1 MTPKRTI
8 ALATLLLCCLS
19 SLFSQDIE
27 GLLKEAK
34 SLKDKAKN
42 ILNDSLSIKGGV
54 STELSFNQGQGDQT
68 SANPFNYRLSGEL
81 NISMYGLTLPV
92 SLNFANKRVAYNYN
106 LPPIELP
113 SYSFAGL
120 SPTYKWATL
129 HVGDRAM
136 TFSPYTLSG
145 HGFRGLGTE
154 LKPGKFFIAAMY
166 GRLQRADAQDL
177 NSVLDIDPLY
187 RRMAWST
194 KLGYDTGTDHIYA
207 IVFKG
212 WDDVNSLTSEEAV
225 PGVNPAENAVV
236 SIQGK
241 KKLSEKFSFSVDYAL
256 SAYNDDQRFNEAT
269 DKSSLLGLF
278 TPRVNSEYYN
288 AIKSSLAYQLDW
300 GDISLNHEW
309 VQPGYKTLG
318 ALFFNND
325 FENYTIG
332 NNLSLFD
339 KKLTIGS
346 NFGVERNNL
355 SKTEEETALRL
366 IGSINATVM
375 IGESLNINASFSN
388 LKNTNKQ
395 SALAQPQ
402 VLVDSII
409 LTQVSQ
415 SGNLTTAYVTGADK
429 NSTIAVSLSFNKS
442 NSIENDEVKLD
453 QSMTSY
459 TANLSHSYVFTN
471 TKLTMTSALLATQNI
486 AAEQTTTSYA
496 PTLDFKMPFFDNKM
510 TASTTLSYI
519 RVYLDQVYDSNIINW
534 QSAVNY
540 TFREKHNFGLSIS
553 IVDQEKVG
561 DLSTGESTGLFTS
574 IGRLNYRWSF

>member
-1 MTPKRTI
+1 MRPKTTI

-19 SLFSQDIE
+19 SLYSQDIE
-27 GLLKEAK
+27 GLIKEAK
-34 SLKDKAKN
+34 SIKDKAKN
-42 ILNDSLSIKGGV
+42 LLNDSLSIKGGV
-54 STELSFNQGQGDQT
+54 STELSFNYGEGDQA
-68 SANPFNYRLSGEL
+68 SISPFNYRVSGEL
-81 NISMYGLTLPV
+81 NFSMYGLNLPLSV
-92 SLNFANKRVAYNYN
+92 NFANKRFAYNYN

-113 SYSFAGL
+113 SYSFAGI
-120 SPTYKWATL
+120 SPSYKWATL

-194 KLGYDTGTDHIYA
+194 KVGYDTGEDHIYA

-212 WDDVNSLTSEEAV
+212 WDDINSLTSEEAI
-225 PGVNPAENAVV
+225 PGITPAENAVV

-241 KKLSEKFSFSVDYAL
+241 KKLYDKFSFSVDYAL
-256 SAYNDDQRFNEAT
+256 SAFNSDQRLNQSTE
-269 DKSSLLGLF
+269 KSTLLGLF
-278 TPRVNSEYYN
+278 SPRVNSAYYS

-332 NNLSLFD
+332 NNLSLFE

-355 SKTEEETALRL
+355 SKTEEKTSLRL
-366 IGSINATVM
+366 IGSINSSAT
-375 IGESLNINASFSN
+375 IGESLNINASYSN

-402 VLVDSII
+402 VLIDSII
-409 LTQVSQ
+409 LTQVNQ
-415 SGNLTTAYVTGADK
+415 SGNFTTAYVTGADK
-429 NSTIAVSLSFNKS
+429 NSTLALSLSFNTS
-442 NSIENDEVKLD
+442 NSIENDTVNID
-453 QSMTSY
+453 QSMTNY
-459 TANLSHSYVFTN
+459 TANVSHSYVFTN
-471 TKLTMTSALLATQNI
+471 LDLTMTSAFLASKNI
-486 AAEQTTTSYA
+486 GSESTTTSYA
-496 PTLDFKMPFFDNKM
+496 PTLDFKMPFFEKKM
-510 TASTTLSYI
+510 EASTTLSYI
-519 RVYLDQVYDSNIINW
+519 RVYLDQKYDSKIFNW
-534 QSAVNY
+534 QTSVNY

-553 IVDQEKVG
+553 IVDQDKIGE
-561 DLSTGESTGLFTS
+561 LAEGESPGLFTS

>member
-1 MTPKRTI
+1 MRPKTTI
-8 ALATLLLCCLS
+8 ALATLLLCCIS
-19 SLFSQDIE
+19 SLYSQDIE
-27 GLLKEAK
+27 GLIKEAK
-34 SLKDKAKN
+34 SIKDKAKN
-42 ILNDSLSIKGGV
+42 LLNDSLSIKGGV
-54 STELSFNQGQGDQT
+54 STELSFNYGEGDQT
-68 SANPFNYRLSGEL
+68 SINPFNYRVSGEL
-81 NISMYGLTLPV
+81 NFSMYGLNLPLSV
-92 SLNFANKRVAYNYN
+92 NFANKRFAYNYN

-120 SPTYKWATL
+120 SPSYKWATL

-194 KLGYDTGTDHIYA
+194 KLGYDTGDDHIYA

-212 WDDVNSLTSEEAV
+212 WDDINSLTSDEV
-225 PGVNPAENAVV
+225 IPGVTPAENAVV

-256 SAYNDDQRFNEAT
+256 SAYNDDQKSNEAP
-269 DKSSLLGLF
+269 DKNSLFGLF
-278 TPRVNSEYYN
+278 SPRVNSAYYN
-288 AIKSSLAYQLDW
+288 AIKNSLAYKLDW

-332 NNLSLFD
+332 NNLSLFE

-346 NFGVERNNL
+346 NFGIERNNL
-355 SKTEEETALRL
+355 SKTEKETALRL
-366 IGSINATVM
+366 IGSINTSAT
-375 IGESLNINASFSN
+375 ISESLNINASFSN

-409 LTQVSQ
+409 LTQVNQ
-415 SGNLTTAYVTGADK
+415 SGNFTTAYVTGADK
-429 NSTIAVSLSFNKS
+429 NSTLALSLSFNTS
-442 NSIENDEVKLD
+442 NSIENDTVNLD
-453 QSMTSY
+453 QSMTNY

-471 TKLTMTSALLATQNI
+471 LELTMTSALLASKNI
-486 AAEQTTTSYA
+486 GSEEITTSYA
-496 PTLDFKMPFFDNKM
+496 PTLDFKKSFFEKKM
-510 TASTTLSYI
+510 EASTTLSYI
-519 RVYLDQVYDSNIINW
+519 RVYLDQKYDSKIFNW
-534 QSAVNY
+534 QTSVNY
-540 TFREKHNFGLSIS
+540 TLREKHNFGLSIS
-553 IVDQEKVG
+553 IIDQDKIGE
-561 DLSTGESTGLFTS
+561 LTEGESAGLFTS